1 MIYIEPI
8 IVSILFTIC
17 IIVLIGLVVAIS
29 LTICKIQ
36 FKRYDKVVALQ
47 KEKYPDLYETYDE
60 LNKYIHLHGEC
71 HNTVSQLK
79 ETIDNILDNE
89 KYYDKED
96 YWTDEKIIKLA
107 NARTQYKENE
117 EKLKKYNQECKRLRK
132 QFEELKEK
140 YNIKYL

>member
-8 IVSILFTIC
+8 VVSILFTIC
-17 IIVLIGLVVAIS
+17 VIILIGLVVVIS

-36 FKRYDKVVALQ
+36 SKRYDKVVALQ
-47 KEKYPDLYETYDE
+47 KKKYPDLYETYDE
-60 LNKYIHLHGEC
+60 LNKYLNLYWGC
-71 HNTVSQLK
+71 HKAESQLK
-79 ETIDNILDNE
+79 ESIDNILDNE
-89 KYYDKED
+89 KYYNKED
-96 YWTDEKIIKLA
+96 YWTDEKMIELT
-107 NARTQYKENE
+107 NTRTQYKENE